1 MVRFKVGTARKRTDK
16 SPERIYIWVLLSL
29 SLSLCVWGTFM
40 FVQDLT
46 QHRDSSSMC
55 PTASWQTLGREDL
68 LTTTGHDDDL
78 AKRLEASDKLA
89 LVESLS
95 LLS

>member
-1 MVRFKVGTARKRTDK
+1 MGTARKRTDK

-29 SLSLCVWGTFM
+29 SLSLWGPFM

-46 QHRDSSSMC
+46 QHRDSSGMC
-55 PTASWQTLGREDL
+55 PTASWQTLGREKL

-78 AKRLEASDKLA
+78 AKRLEASDRLA

>member
-1 MVRFKVGTARKRTDK
+1 
-16 SPERIYIWVLLSL
+16 
-29 SLSLCVWGTFM
+29 M

-46 QHRDSSSMC
+46 QHRDSSGMC
-55 PTASWQTLGREDL
+55 PTAFWQTLGREDL